1 MFTKINLRFLEGH
14 SSIFA
19 HVRDNTDPSRAN
31 ATAAWA
37 TATMVNDHVHL
48 ELGVYIL
55 GVSCPKPG
63 LAEGYP
69 SRW

>member
-1 MFTKINLRFLEGH
+1 MFTKINLRFFEGLLY
-14 SSIFA
+14 FA
-19 HVRDNTDPSRAN
+19 HVRDNTYPSRAN
-31 ATAAWA
+31 ATAAWVI
-37 TATMVNDHVHL
+37 ATMANDHVHL

-55 GVSCPKPG
+55 GVLCPKPG